1 MEIAIVTGA
10 SSGLGR
16 EYAKLLDQEGLDEIW
31 LVARRRPQLETLAGE
46 LTTKSRIY
54 ALDLTDRAS
63 LLTLQ
68 QALAACQVTVRYL
81 IHAAGFGK
89 MGPVAAVPAGVLENM
104 IDLNDRAAVS
114 LVQAVLPYCHAGSH
128 LVQICSC
135 AAFLPIPEPGCLR
148 GDESLSPT
156 LQPGTGRGTG
166 TAGYPRICRLSVLG
180 ERYGIHRDGQPDR

>member
-10 SSGLGR
+10 SS
-16 EYAKLLDQEGLDEIW
+16 DQDGLDEIW

-54 ALDLTDRAS
+54 ALDLMDRAS

-81 IHAAGFGK
+81 IYAAGFGK

-114 LVQAVLPYCHAGSH
+114 LYCLIVMPAVIWSRFVPAQPSCPFRNWLSTRRRKPF
-128 LVQICSC
+128 SC
-135 AAFLPIPEPGCLR
+135 A
-148 GDESLSPT
+148 
-156 LQPGTGRGTG
+156 
-166 TAGYPRICRLSVLG
+166 TAGHWPWNWHRWVSSYLPFVRIG
-180 ERYGIHRDGQPDR
+180 

>member
-54 ALDLTDRAS
+54 DLDLTDRAS
-63 LLTLQ
+63 FLTLQ

-89 MGPVAAVPAGVLENM
+89 MGPVAAVPAGILEKHDRPQRPGRCQSGPGCTALLSCRQPSGP
-104 IDLNDRAAVS
+104 DLFLRG
-114 LVQAVLPYCHAGSH
+114 LPAHSGT
-128 LVQICSC
+128 
-135 AAFLPIPEPGCLR
+135 GCLR
-148 GDESLSPT
+148 GDESLSPA

-166 TAGYPRICRLSVLG
+166 TAGRPRICRLSVLG
-180 ERYGIHRDGQPDR
+180 ERYRIHRDGPPDR

>member
-128 LVQICSC
+128 LVQICSSRRR
-135 AAFLPIPEPGCLR
+135 LRLVYPKIPRILYPIPT
-148 GDESLSPT
+148 SLHKPNNIYIS
-156 LQPGTGRGTG
+156 
-166 TAGYPRICRLSVLG
+166 AN
-180 ERYGIHRDGQPDR
+180 RYRYIL

>member
-46 LTTKSRIY
+46 LTTKKPYLRPGPDGQGFF
-54 ALDLTDRAS
+54 ADAAAS
-63 LLTLQ
+63 LSGLPGHGPLFDPRRRLWQDGACGGRSGRRPGKHDRPQRPGRCQPGPGCT
-68 QALAACQVTVRYL
+68 ALLSCRQSS
-81 IHAAGFGK
+81 
-89 MGPVAAVPAGVLENM
+89 GPDLFLRSLPAHSGT
-104 IDLNDRAAVS
+104 
-114 LVQAVLPYCHAGSH
+114 
-128 LVQICSC
+128 
-135 AAFLPIPEPGCLR
+135 GCLR
-148 GDESLSPT
+148 GDESLSPA

-180 ERYGIHRDGQPDR
+180 ERYRIHRDGQPDR

>member
-135 AAFLPIPEPGCLR
+135 AAFLPIPEL
-148 GDESLSPT
+148 
-156 LQPGTGRGTG
+156 
-166 TAGYPRICRLSVLG
+166 AV
-180 ERYGIHRDGQPDR
+180 

>member
-104 IDLNDRAAVS
+104 IDL
-114 LVQAVLPYCHAGSH
+114 
-128 LVQICSC
+128 
-135 AAFLPIPEPGCLR
+135 
-148 GDESLSPT
+148 
-156 LQPGTGRGTG
+156 
-166 TAGYPRICRLSVLG
+166 
-180 ERYGIHRDGQPDR
+180 

>member
-135 AAFLPIPEPGCLR
+135 AAFLPIPELAVYG
-148 GDESLSPT
+148 GDESLSPA

-166 TAGYPRICRLSVLG
+166 TAGHPRICCLSVLG
-180 ERYGIHRDGQPDR
+180 ERYGIHRDGPPDR

>member
-54 ALDLTDRAS
+54 DLDLTDRAS
-63 LLTLQ
+63 FLTLQ

-89 MGPVAAVPAGVLENM
+89 MGPLQKYGLAGPGFSGAIHRIRKPGTRGGRQLRGIWRMPE
-104 IDLNDRAAVS
+104 S
-114 LVQAVLPYCHAGSH
+114 L
-128 LVQICSC
+128 
-135 AAFLPIPEPGCLR
+135 LPI
-148 GDESLSPT
+148 S
-156 LQPGTGRGTG
+156 QP
-166 TAGYPRICRLSVLG
+166 
-180 ERYGIHRDGQPDR
+180 

>member
-135 AAFLPIPEPGCLR
+135 ASLPAHSGTGCLR

-180 ERYGIHRDGQPDR
+180 ERYRIHRDGPPDR

>member
-63 LLTLQ
+63 FLTLQ

-89 MGPVAAVPAGVLENM
+89 MGPVAAVPAGILENM

-135 AAFLPIPEPGCLR
+135 AAFLPIPELAVYAATKAFLLR
-148 GDESLSPT
+148 YFLGITNISGIINVQPRHFVESNDS
-156 LQPGTGRGTG
+156 
-166 TAGYPRICRLSVLG
+166 I
-180 ERYGIHRDGQPDR
+180 DGVFT

>member
-114 LVQAVLPYCHAGSH
+114 LVQAVLPYWIQDSSRWPARPIKAGRSA
-128 LVQICSC
+128 IFPWPGRRKPSP
-135 AAFLPIPEPGCLR
+135 AAPSRP
-148 GDESLSPT
+148 
-156 LQPGTGRGTG
+156 
-166 TAGYPRICRLSVLG
+166 
-180 ERYGIHRDGQPDR
+180 